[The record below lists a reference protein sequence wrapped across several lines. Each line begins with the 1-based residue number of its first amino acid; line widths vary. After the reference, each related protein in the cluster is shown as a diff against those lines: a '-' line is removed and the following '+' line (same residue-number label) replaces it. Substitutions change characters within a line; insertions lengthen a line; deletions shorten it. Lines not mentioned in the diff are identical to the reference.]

1 MLPRDVL
8 MSTRVQPSV
17 IEVVIIESCFLLS
30 EDSEPAF
37 CPVIAH
43 DAAARTASITLKTI
57 FFIIATYLDS
67 HSRVKTLIYAAE
79 IVVASA
85 DFGGILLI
93 VGTPESHN

>member
-8 MSTRVQPSV
+8 MSTRVQPEV

-57 FFIIATYLDS
+57 FFITSLVKPHTVK
-67 HSRVKTLIYAAE
+67 HSKQK
-79 IVVASA
+79 
-85 DFGGILLI
+85 
-93 VGTPESHN
+93 